1 MNQKTLTQTDI
12 LKLVT
17 FAKQSLLSQCEEN
30 DFSEYFAKRH
40 HLNNIHID
48 EWRIICDSVDNDELI
63 LLFKGLILAEC
74 RFGLKGGSVASAISI
89 YRIISDR
96 SLDLTGEIANWA
108 LNNTNNN
115 YVPFGTS
122 NYGQRS
128 IAELKFFKAEKARVT
143 ALKADTYEKV
153 LKRVKGRKVKRA
165 AEIANLRNLGYDE
178 RRMILQELEDMHSDK
193 SIEQKLTII
202 ATDDFYPPEYYPV
215 TWIDFP
221 CEQIKDL
228 PTELV
233 KRLVDKL
240 STKSRGK
247 WKRFVEVLKQ
257 FDDGI

>member
-48 EWRIICDSVDNDELI
+48 EWRIICNTVDNDELI
-63 LLFKGLILAEC
+63 MLFKGLVLAEC
-74 RFGLKGGSVASAISI
+74 RFGLKGGSVASSISI
-89 YRIISDR
+89 YRIISER
-96 SLDLTGEIANWA
+96 LLDISDEIANWA
-108 LNNTNNN
+108 LNNTCND

-122 NYGQRS
+122 NYGQKS
-128 IAELKFFKAEKARVT
+128 IAGLRVFKAEKARVT

-165 AEIANLRNLGYDE
+165 AEIANLRKLNYDE
-178 RRMILQELEDMHSDK
+178 RCIILQELEDKHSYK

-202 ATDDFYPPEYYPV
+202 ANDDFYPPEYYPV

-221 CEQIKDL
+221 YEQIKDL
-228 PTELV
+228 PTELI
-233 KRLVDKL
+233 KSLVDKL
-240 STKSRGK
+240 PTKSRGK
-247 WKRFVEVLKQ
+247 WRRFVGTLRQ

>member
-12 LKLVT
+12 LRLVT
-17 FAKQSLLSQCEEN
+17 FANQCLLSQCEEN
-30 DFSEYFAKRH
+30 DFSKYFEERSN
-40 HLNNIHID
+40 LNNIHIS
-48 EWRIICDSVDNDELI
+48 EWRKMCETVENDDLI
-63 LLFKGLILAEC
+63 LLFKGLVLAES
-74 RFGLKGGSVASAISI
+74 RFGLKGGSVASSISI
-89 YRIISDR
+89 YRIITER
-96 SLDLTGEIANWA
+96 SLDMTGEIANWA
-108 LNNTNNN
+108 LNNTSND

-128 IAELKFFKAEKARVT
+128 IAELKVFKAEKARVT
-143 ALKADTYEKV
+143 ASKAENYEKV

-165 AEIANLRNLGYDE
+165 AEIANLRKLGYDE

-221 CEQIKDL
+221 CEQIKEL
-228 PTELV
+228 PTELI
-233 KRLVDKL
+233 KSLVDKL